1 MNATDANPSEDA
13 KKYSSVEAC
22 IEDFASNWMSKKYL
36 NGTYTSLFRGGYFGD
51 KGSGIF
57 GKYSSD
63 PYEGEKCASIAENMD
78 ASISGKDKN
87 YYTIGVK
94 DVAGTSRTNLNVR
107 QSSNISST
115 VLYTTIKKRFI

>member
-1 MNATDANPSEDA
+1 MGHTQV
-13 KKYSSVEAC
+13 Y
-22 IEDFASNWMSKKYL
+22 
-36 NGTYTSLFRGGYFGD
+36 FRGGYFGD

-94 DVAGTSRTNLNVR
+94 MLLERHGL
-107 QSSNISST
+107 I
-115 VLYTTIKKRFI
+115 